1 MDINISTIVFTIIN
15 VLVLIAIV
23 AIIYS
28 GIKNFRAFIK
38 RNKEFDRK
46 LDMVLDKLD
55 EQDNK

>member
-15 VLVLIAIV
+15 VLVLIAII

-28 GIKNFRAFIK
+28 GIKKFRSFIK
-38 RNKEFDRK
+38 RNREIDRK
-46 LDMVLDKLD
+46 LDRVLEKLA